1 MKNIKLELVIKS
13 RDGLYST
20 YKKNLLKKLKEL
32 RVKEYNVIAMESRR
46 LESSSKSNFWLVS
59 YEIEV
64 TYFA

>member
-32 RVKEYNVIAMESRR
+32 RVKEYNVITMESRR